1 MSDAPII
8 GRLRRSRTR
17 QETRDEA
24 IARAKQMPW
33 WRDGLELDTGNQRWW
48 TFRSSVGHTQP
59 LPRRFA
65 R

>member
-1 MSDAPII
+1 MSPVV
-8 GRLRRSRTR
+8 GRLRRSRAR

-24 IARAKQMPW
+24 IARARSMPW
-33 WRDGLELDTGNQRWW
+33 WRDGLELDSGNQRWW
-48 TFRSSVGHTQP
+48 IFRSAVGWEQP